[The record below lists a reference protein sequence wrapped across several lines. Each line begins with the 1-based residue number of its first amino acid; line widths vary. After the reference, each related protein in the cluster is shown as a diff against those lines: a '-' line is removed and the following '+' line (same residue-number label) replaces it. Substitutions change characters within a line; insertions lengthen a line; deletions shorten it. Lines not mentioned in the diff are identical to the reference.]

1 MSKDKAEIFRPLG
14 ENEKKPAQRP
24 RSNNKGDWEP
34 LLLVP
39 AHAGEPRPHYK
50 HGDADTKYYYRSVTG
65 ELICIVHRFDLPGG
79 GKEVIPASYCTNSKL
94 GKTQWRWMA
103 PLEPRP
109 IYNAHLLAQFPDAPV
124 ILCEGE
130 KAADACARLMPKAIA
145 VTTLGGSNAAKH
157 ANWGTLAKRR
167 VVIWPDADAPG
178 MKYAGYAAKALAEV
192 SAQVSICRPPDNVY
206 EGWDAADAELDGWD
220 EDKTLTFLREAKPAD
235 EILNSKE
242 GHTETGK
249 DKTGRTGKKKGAASS
264 DTEESSG
271 RIPQRDLLISI
282 IDEIELWHDDDRN
295 AYASIHI
302 NGHWENWPIRSRDFR
317 IWLSGR
323 YYKEFGGAIG
333 SQALEDGLKV
343 MESEAIHESPQRQ
356 VCRRIGGLNGNVY
369 LDLCDKAWKAVEVTA
384 HGWCVIDRA
393 PVKFLR
399 SNSMQPLPEPEEGVT
414 IERMRDF
421 INTGTEDDFRLI
433 VAWLVGALRPDGPYP
448 ILLINGQ
455 QGSSKSTVS
464 RFLRD
469 LIDPN
474 RSSIRSQP
482 RDERDLMV
490 SAVNNR
496 VLVYDNVSG
505 VSPWL
510 SDALCRLATGGGYA
524 TRELHSDQGE
534 TVLEAQRPM
543 LMNGIP
549 GLASRPDLG
558 DRSIVI
564 ELPTIPEN
572 QRRTMKE
579 VKKTFEEAR
588 PGVLGA
594 LLDAVSAAIRNIETV
609 QMKEAPRMADFAE
622 WITAAEQGL
631 GWIENSFVPVFKE
644 NRENAI
650 RLSVEDDPLI
660 QAIIQ
665 IVDEGTRYKGTASAL
680 LERINGYVP
689 DTTRRAGHWP
699 KTPSGMGTAMK
710 RIAPSLRT
718 IGIHTERAKSGD
730 RFWLIER
737 ISEPSDP

>member
-1 MSKDKAEIFRPLG
+1 MPMSKERADIFRPLG
-14 ENEKKPAQRP
+14 EDEKKPVQRP
-24 RSNNKGDWEP
+24 RKHRKDNWEP
-34 LLLVP
+34 LPLIP
-39 AHAGEPRPHYK
+39 ADAGEPGPHYK
-50 HGDADTKYYYRSVTG
+50 HGEADVKYYYRSVTG
-65 ELICIVHRFDLPGG
+65 KLICIVHRFDLHNG
-79 GKEVIPASYCTNSKL
+79 GKEVIPASYCTNHKE
-94 GKTQWRWMA
+94 GKTQWRWQA

-109 IYNAHLLAQFPDAPV
+109 IYNGHLLGQFPDAPIV
-124 ILCEGE
+124 LCEGE
-130 KAADACARLMPKAIA
+130 KAADACARLMPTAIA
-145 VTTLGGSNAAKH
+145 VATLGGSNAAKH
-157 ANWGTLAKRR
+157 ANWGTLANRQII
-167 VVIWPDADAPG
+167 IWPDADAPS
-178 MKYAGYAAKALAEV
+178 MKYAQYAAKALDEV
-192 SAQVSICRPPDNVY
+192 SAQVSICLPPENVC
-206 EGWDAADAELDGWD
+206 EGWDAADAEQEGWD
-220 EDKTLTFLREAKPAD
+220 EDKTLTFLRTAQPATEVLEPD
-235 EILNSKE
+235 EGQKKATSDRL
-242 GHTETGK
+242 
-249 DKTGRTGKKKGAASS
+249 GRTGKEKGGTSS
-264 DTEESSG
+264 DTDEG
-271 RIPQRDLLISI
+271 GPRIPQRDLLLSI
-282 IDEIELWHDDDRN
+282 IDEMELWHDNDRN
-295 AYASIHI
+295 AYASIYI
-302 NGHWENWPIRSRDFR
+302 NTHWENWPIRSKDFR

-323 YYKEFGGAIG
+323 YYDEHGGAIG

-343 MESEAIHESPQRQ
+343 MEARAIHRNPQHQ
-356 VCRRIGGLNGNVY
+356 VCRRIGGLNGNIY
-369 LDLCDKAWKAVEVTA
+369 LDLCDKEWKSVEITPN
-384 HGWCVIDRA
+384 GWCVKDRA

-399 SNSMQPLPEPEEGVT
+399 SNSMQALPEPEEGIT
-414 IERMRDF
+414 IERMHDF
-421 INTGTEDDFRLI
+421 INTATEDDFRLI
-433 VAWLVGALRPDGPYP
+433 VAWLVGALRPEGPYP

-564 ELPTIPEN
+564 ELPTIPES
-572 QRRTMKE
+572 QRRTMKD
-579 VKKTFEEAR
+579 VKSTFEKAR

-594 LLDAVSAAIRNIETV
+594 LLDAVSTALRNIETV
-609 QMKEAPRMADFAE
+609 NMTEAPRMADFAE

-631 GWIENSFVPVFKE
+631 GWETDSFIPIFKE
-644 NRENAI
+644 NRDSAI

-665 IVDEGTRYKGTASAL
+665 IVEEGTRYKGTASAL
-680 LERINGYVP
+680 LERINGYVT
-689 DTTRRAGHWP
+689 DTIKRAGHWP
-699 KTPSGMGTAMK
+699 KSPAGMGTAMK

-718 IGIHTERAKSGD
+718 IGIHTERAKNGD
-730 RFWLIER
+730 RYWLIER
-737 ISEPSDP
+737 IEQ